1 MQGGGRGER
10 GGGEEGEGAG
20 SPHPQASRR
29 PGEAHQHHQA
39 GIPGTRCTMAIGGC
53 LQTCQCMLFAQP
65 FTGFFICFVF
75 VSSRSTR
82 SHLFSGGL
90 TTTTIA
96 RFSW

>member
-39 GIPGTRCTMAIGGC
+39 GIPGTRC
-53 LQTCQCMLFAQP
+53 
-65 FTGFFICFVF
+65 
-75 VSSRSTR
+75 
-82 SHLFSGGL
+82 
-90 TTTTIA
+90 
-96 RFSW
+96 

>member
-1 MQGGGRGER
+1 MREVVVRREKELEALTHRHHADQEKLINTTKQVSLALVVRG
-10 GGGEEGEGAG
+10 
-20 SPHPQASRR
+20 
-29 PGEAHQHHQA
+29 
-39 GIPGTRCTMAIGGC
+39 TMARDGGC

-65 FTGFFICFVF
+65 FTGVFICFVF